1 VTRAHRAWRALLV
14 PALALGLAACAL
26 GPRYERPEPPLPAD
40 WRDPTGEGAAWP
52 SPGWWRE
59 FGSPALERYMAIA
72 ADGNI
77 DIAVAAARILQAD
90 AQLRIAGASLLPTAS
105 GSADASRS
113 RPASSSN
120 RTAQFST
127 NIGTSFGAS
136 YEVDFWGRNR
146 AAVQSADARALASRF
161 DRETV
166 TLSVAANVATTY
178 FQILEFQD
186 RLAIARDNLD
196 NALRVLAVVEA
207 RAQQG
212 AVSALDLAQQRT
224 VILNQRAAIPALE
237 LQVQQGEIALS
248 SLLGITPD
256 QVRAERESLDRVS
269 TPSPAPGLPSLL
281 LARRPDIRNAEA
293 ILVASNADL
302 RAARA
307 ALFPSL
313 ELTAQTGFESAML
326 SALLR
331 APSMFMSIAAGIT
344 QPIFEGGRLSGEV
357 DRSRARYEELAQEY
371 RRAILTALS
380 DVETALVA
388 TRQTAEQ
395 QALQDAASEQ
405 ARIAFV
411 LADLRYREGAV
422 DLVTVLDAQRT
433 LFQARDNLVQV
444 KSSRLQ
450 AIVGLFRALGGG
462 WEAREDGAVER

>member
-1 VTRAHRAWRALLV
+1 MTRAVLGL
-14 PALALGLAACAL
+14 ALAWSLAACAL
-26 GPRYERPEPPLPAD
+26 GPQYRQPEPPLPAD
-40 WRDPTGEGAAWP
+40 WRDSSDGRAEWPT
-52 SPGWWRE
+52 PGWWRD
-59 FGSPALERYMAIA
+59 FGSPALARYMAIA
-72 ADGNI
+72 AESNV

-90 AQLRIAGASLLPTAS
+90 AQLRVAGAGLLPTIN
-105 GSADASRS
+105 GSADLSRS
-113 RPASSSN
+113 RPAS
-120 RTAQFST
+120 RTTRIAATST
-127 NIGTSFGAS
+127 NIDTSVGAS

-146 AAVQSADARALASRF
+146 AAVQAADARALASRF

-166 TLSVAANVATTY
+166 LLTVAANVAITY

-186 RLAIARDNLD
+186 RLSIARDNLD

-207 RAQQG
+207 RAQLG

-224 VILNQRAAIPALE
+224 VILNQRAAIPSLE
-237 LQVQQGEIALS
+237 QQVQQNEIALAV
-248 SLLGITPD
+248 LLGLTPD
-256 QVRAERESLDRVS
+256 QVRAERESLDRIL
-269 TPSPAPGLPSLL
+269 TPGPAPGLPATLL
-281 LARRPDIRNAEA
+281 TRRPDIRNAEA
-293 ILVASNADL
+293 NLVASNADL

-307 ALFPSL
+307 ALFPTL
-313 ELTAQTGFESAML
+313 ELTAQSGFESAML
-326 SALLR
+326 STLLR
-331 APSMFMSIAAGIT
+331 APSMFISIAAGIT
-344 QPIFEGGRLSGEV
+344 QPIFEGGRLSGAV
-357 DRSRARYEELAQEY
+357 DRERARYDELALEY

-395 QALQDAASEQ
+395 QGLQDAATEQ
-405 ARIAFV
+405 ARIAFQ

-444 KSSRLQ
+444 KSNRLQ